1 MTVCEDSQQRE
12 GARPRK
18 HTRCAAVDESTP
30 DAQPWTRARPMRSR
44 RREHARC
51 AAVDESTPDAQQWT
65 RARPMRSSGR
75 EHARCAAVDESTP
88 DAQPWT
94 HTCNATTSEADA
106 GAATTTVAYT
116 PHRWATD
123 DADPPP
129 PLPLPPSTSTPV
141 SWSCRSAVADG
152 CRGRWRCNRR
162 ATRGRAV
169 HCRRHQPVLSG
180 WRCGGARRTP
190 RVRPASSHPHPAAT
204 AAASAHSLCS
214 SATPR
219 ERPPEAPAQV
229 GRCQPPARRAGA
241 LRCTP
246 SPPECGLR
254 RPAAATPPAAR
265 RGHAAAEKPRRQ
277 SGDSGQRRCAKAG
290 RPGPTRMCAAAAW
303 HRAMARAPVAPATTH
318 APSEARRQET
328 AAPAQRRQ
336 RQPAAACCGMG
347 ATQVPRRSAADPT

>member
-1 MTVCEDSQQRE
+1 MRSCGRE
-12 GARPRK
+12 HA
-18 HTRCAAVDESTP
+18 RCAAVDESTP

-44 RREHARC
+44 
-51 AAVDESTPDAQQWT
+51 
-65 RARPMRSSGR
+65 GR

-88 DAQPWT
+88 DARERARRAIHLRSLFAGPP
-94 HTCNATTSEADA
+94 TTLIL
-106 GAATTTVAYT
+106 
-116 PHRWATD
+116 
-123 DADPPP
+123 PPP
-129 PLPLPPSTSTPV
+129 SPTSAPV

-152 CRGRWRCNRR
+152 CQGRWRCTRH

-169 HCRRHQPVLSG
+169 RCRRHQPERSD
-180 WRCGGARRTP
+180 WRCGGATRTP
-190 RVRPASSHPHPAAT
+190 RVRPASSRPHPAAT
-204 AAASAHSLCS
+204 AAASAHSPCS

-246 SPPECGLR
+246 SRPECGLR

-265 RGHAAAEKPRRQ
+265 RGHAAAGQPQRQ
-277 SGDSGQRRCAKAG
+277 SGDSVQRCCATAG

-303 HRAMARAPVAPATTH
+303 HRATARAPVAHATRC

-328 AAPAQRRQ
+328 AAPAPRRQ
-336 RQPAAACCGMG
+336 RQPAAACCCMVV
-347 ATQVPRRSAADPT
+347 TQVPRRSAAGPT